1 MNDDNKDLDDI
12 LSALAVSNISSKS
25 DKAKDV
31 EVIEEY
37 DEAAELI
44 RTLRALDDLI
54 ASNSEVME
62 EAKGMLNSTG
72 DVAYFEAYSNLGKA
86 QADALKNK
94 VKMIT
99 DKESNKITRDSKN
112 REITV
117 KEKLAD
123 HQIGVGV
130 VGPHTLNQ
138 TNNVIMSG
146 SREEMFE
153 MLSKLKE
160 HEKEINLKVIE

>member
-25 DKAKDV
+25 NKVKETDV
-31 EVIEEY
+31 EEY

-44 RTLRALDDLI
+44 KTLRALDDLI
-54 ASNSEVME
+54 ESNAEVME
-62 EAKGMLNSTG
+62 EAKGMLAATG
-72 DVAYFEAYSNLGKA
+72 DVNYFEAYSSLGKA

-123 HQIGVGV
+123 HQIGIG
-130 VGPHTLNQ
+130 GGSPHTLNQ

-153 MLSKLKE
+153 MLSKLKA
-160 HEKEINLKVIE
+160 HEKEVNLKVIE